1 MLLELIA
8 EVPVTMAVPELLASS
23 RRLSEELAKWVFK
36 HSGSCF
42 CGHTS

>member
-42 CGHTS
+42 GHTS